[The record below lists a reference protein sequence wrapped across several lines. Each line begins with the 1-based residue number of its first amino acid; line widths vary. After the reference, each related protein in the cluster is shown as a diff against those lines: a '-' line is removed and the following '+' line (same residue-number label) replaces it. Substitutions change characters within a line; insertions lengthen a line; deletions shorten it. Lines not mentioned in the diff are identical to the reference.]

1 MPTVLSRTVWELQV
15 GWHGQFCLH
24 WVTKWRQH
32 RETFSKAIHY
42 YNCWNFHIF
51 IPDEDVP
58 FEFCSLWL
66 MLLPACS
73 TSSRR
78 AQNPKESTVRCYQA
92 RLGAVLLRIFK
103 MKYTPHAASK
113 QKMKLHV
120 KTFLFQV
127 LFQVLLFWKAKM
139 AESCTVTEGRRNK
152 LRWNDLRV
160 INYIDFPFF

>member
-15 GWHGQFCLH
+15 GWHGEFCLH

-120 KTFLFQV
+120 KTFIPSFIPSAPLLKGENGRV
-127 LFQVLLFWKAKM
+127 LYCYWGEEKQTKM
-139 AESCTVTEGRRNK
+139 KWSQSH
-152 LRWNDLRV
+152 
-160 INYIDFPFF
+160 